1 MSDFLS
7 QDEIDA
13 LIGGGKSSV
22 AAEEKIKEKS
32 FDFDRLEK
40 IQKGGFQGLEVLLE
54 KWVKIFREEIKAEFP
69 VINMVSKGK
78 IATMR
83 FGDFIGKIPL
93 PASYTIF
100 NMKPLGDLSLLII
113 DSRVVFNLVNTL
125 FGGGT
130 RPFKIEGREFTKL
143 EIRIIERLVDIVLGS
158 FEKTW
163 KDVYPIEI
171 EKKKI
176 EFNPILVRIVSHAEK
191 VIVVEV
197 MMDIEGLEVPLIF
210 AFPQMLFLPIKDI
223 LFTDTFGSKVSPEW
237 KKELIKKLLKV
248 NLELTLELD
257 KFSVLM
263 KEFLNYKVGTEIIL
277 NKKQSEELDLKVEN
291 KVKFKASLGKLDK
304 KFAAMITKVV
314 KENGDG
320 GNG

>member
-13 LIGGGKSSV
+13 LIGGVKSSA
-22 AAEEKIKEKS
+22 AAEEKIKEKP
-32 FDFDRLEK
+32 FDFNRLEK
-40 IQKGGFQGLEVLLE
+40 IQKGGFQGLEVLFE
-54 KWVKIFREEIKAEFP
+54 KWVKIFREEIRAEFP
-69 VINMVSKGK
+69 VVNMVSKGK
-78 IATMR
+78 IVTMR

-100 NMKPLGDLSLLII
+100 NMKPLKDPSLLII
-113 DSRVVFNLVNTL
+113 DSRVVFNLVSAL
-125 FGGGT
+125 FGGGA

-143 EIRIIERLVDIVLGS
+143 EIRIIEKLVDIVLGS
-158 FEKTW
+158 FEKIW

-171 EKKKI
+171 ERKSI
-176 EFNPILVRIVSHAEK
+176 EFNPFLVRIVSHAEK
-191 VIVVEV
+191 VIVAEI
-197 MMDIEGLEVPLIF
+197 MIDIEGLEVPLIF

-237 KKELIKKLLKV
+237 RKELIKKLLKV
-248 NLELTLELD
+248 NLKLTLELD
-257 KFSVLM
+257 KFSVLV
-263 KEFLNYKVGTEIIL
+263 KEFLNYDVGTEIIL
-277 NKKQSEELDLKVEN
+277 NKKQSDELDLKVED

-304 KFAAMITKVV
+304 KFAAMITEVI